1 MSIAAEREG
10 VHTNHD
16 RLTSS
21 LESSGEVSEVRKK
34 KRRDQ
39 HTSCGERT
47 VASILSS
54 ADEQL
59 RLSREF
65 AEKLA
70 KKR

>member
-1 MSIAAEREG
+1 MEDDWGSERVKSKPMIGDRSYGEKSI
-10 VHTNHD
+10 
-16 RLTSS
+16 
-21 LESSGEVSEVRKK
+21 
-34 KRRDQ
+34 
-39 HTSCGERT
+39 
-47 VASILSS
+47 ASILSS